1 MDRKQKIKLLQELSK
16 GLVRAE
22 DLQDKD
28 LGIRI
33 GGPDAGF
40 YINGVKVDEETFR
53 KEEARQ
59 GNVTYE
65 VYIGDEKLSD
75 D

>member
-28 LGIRI
+28 LDIRI

-40 YINGVKVDEETFR
+40 YINGVKVD
-53 KEEARQ
+53 KEAFYKEARQ